1 LDRRRAS
8 DHKAKCWKQGENSH
22 WYFQD
27 EKTKAYWMRAQQ
39 VPGNN
44 YNRKHGVVGL
54 KAGIITQGKRLSEGE
69 KAGRKLAKQRSGKQ
83 KEQVLSLHAEVIPGL
98 EFLMSSVATDY
109 PHLRW
114 CHIRHRL
121 KEAFERGMV

>member
-1 LDRRRAS
+1 MLRLCFAIVLLVCDCAFSKKALNTGCTRAR
-8 DHKAKCWKQGENSH
+8 KEAPGKK
-22 WYFQD
+22 D
-27 EKTKAYWMRAQQ
+27 EA
-39 VPGNN
+39 
-44 YNRKHGVVGL
+44 
-54 KAGIITQGKRLSEGE
+54 S
-69 KAGRKLAKQRSGKQ
+69 RKLAKQRSGKQ

-109 PHLRW
+109 PHLRL